1 MIEPKKEVRKRQSK
15 AGKIVSDAFDS
26 IFKKDHHHSDKDK
39 KKKRNSKKE
48 EVVKGKKCEKNIYM
62 KFRRNFSAL

>member
-1 MIEPKKEVRKRQSK
+1 MELELIEPKKEARKRQSR

-26 IFKKDHHHSDKDK
+26 IFKKDHHSSKDKDA

-48 EVVKGKKCEKNIYM
+48 DTSAAKGKKWIGNTC
-62 KFRRNFSAL
+62 